1 MTNVLVTENK
11 NFIPVAPIEH
21 DSNST
26 NLGQPAVTTTQPNT
40 ENNNNAQGQP
50 KLNSDENNPT
60 VVWPSVQVD
69 DDIPPDKIPSIIE
82 VVQMKHTNDL
92 DQHNIAAKYIN
103 IIAASSLLPPSST
116 NIAEMSSVDFI
127 KKVDG
132 PEVRSISIVK
142 PPNTQN
148 DEDQQ
153 KILDL
158 VDPQQANYHK
168 GCFRAIVP
176 CCFPPFCMPR
186 VGRMPWIK
194 YSELE
199 SQLRTGDIILFSGSG
214 ASCLVKCL
222 LQTVWTH
229 VALVVREPGS
239 PDLLL
244 FEATRKHNLPDVP
257 TGKIGKGTML
267 VRLRDRL
274 ATYESQLFC
283 VRQLRIKR
291 DIHFYEKFHTFVAEM
306 HGRPWEQDM
315 LEFIKAGYDGPLGRN
330 YHENLDSVFCS
341 ELTAAALKKLNILG
355 GEAPSNEY
363 APNNFTESGYL
374 PLING
379 ASLGPQI
386 RVIIDKELPKPMENK
401 VRSLFRRMTEK
412 KTSNSNFS

>member
-1 MTNVLVTENK
+1 MTNVEVTENK
-11 NFIPVAPIEH
+11 NFIPVGPIEH

-26 NLGQPAVTTTQPNT
+26 NLGQPKL
-40 ENNNNAQGQP
+40 NNNPQIVPSKQLITPEVDEEYGLSMQP
-50 KLNSDENNPT
+50 
-60 VVWPSVQVD
+60 D
-69 DDIPPDKIPSIIE
+69 DYVSPNKIPSIIE
-82 VVQMKHTNDL
+82 VVQMKHTNDA

-103 IIAASSLLPPSST
+103 IIATSSLVPPENT
-116 NIAEMSSVDFI
+116 NIAEISSVDFI

-132 PEVRSISIVK
+132 PEVRSLSIVK
-142 PPNTQN
+142 PRDTQN
-148 DEDQQ
+148 DEDQK

-158 VDPQQANYHK
+158 DDAQQANYHRS
-168 GCFRAIVP
+168 CFRAVFP
-176 CCFPPFCMPR
+176 CFFPPFCMPR

-199 SQLRTGDIILFSGSG
+199 SQLRTGDVILFSGSG
-214 ASCLVKCL
+214 FSCLVKCL

-257 TGKIGKGTML
+257 TGRIGTGTML

-274 ATYESQLFC
+274 ATYEGQLFC

-291 DIHFYEKFHTFVAEM
+291 DVHFYEKFHTFVAEM
-306 HGRPWEQDM
+306 HGRPWEQNM
-315 LEFIKAGYDGPLGRN
+315 LEFINAGYDGPLGRN
-330 YHENLDSVFCS
+330 YQENLDSVFCS
-341 ELTAAALKKLNILG
+341 EVTAAAFKKLNILG

-363 APNNFTESGYL
+363 SPNNFTESGYL

-386 RVIIDKELPKPMENK
+386 RVIIDKVLPKPVEKK
-401 VRSLFRRMTEK
+401 VRGLFRRKLEK
-412 KTSNSNFS
+412 RDQSPTSPKN